1 MSVQNIA
8 RRFWLGCQSSIH
20 GSGLVRRAAATLFLT
35 KARTSSAATPEGA
48 VTRIK
53 HLCSAYRLFEE
64 GAMSRRV
71 EAELLAVRDRAPFSR
86 QQWTAALTKAPQA
99 SPVLLQKAVILKP
112 KVSDEEPGV
121 IFISF
126 EHQWAQLLRLPDME
140 QLAKDYTLVV
150 SPTWSPPH
158 SPLNVVFP
166 TLWPQPVHCLISHV
180 DDLQSLPRVSANYRM
195 IPLLASSWVNE
206 EVFTPRAK
214 DDRDLDLVM
223 VANFARFKRH
233 VRFFQALREMPR
245 HLRILLIG
253 QKDGKRDAQDVLR
266 EAEAFGVRDRFELR
280 TSMPHP
286 QVLESLARAR
296 ASAVL
301 SLREGSCVAV
311 AESLL
316 ADTPVGLMEDA
327 HIGSSR
333 FINEQTGRFLR
344 ESHLAQDLMALIES
358 SATMQPRER
367 ALRDGIGT
375 RRSSEILNEHLKAHA
390 LASGQKWTRDV
401 ARMQWCPNP
410 KRLDAAD
417 DAWADD
423 TQAAI
428 TQQFGVMIGAPRA
441 AK

>member
-1 MSVQNIA
+1 
-8 RRFWLGCQSSIH
+8 
-20 GSGLVRRAAATLFLT
+20 VRRTAAAFFLA
-35 KARTSSAATPEGA
+35 KARTCSPATPEGA
-48 VTRIK
+48 VKRIR

-64 GAMSRRV
+64 GAMGRRV
-71 EAELLAVRDRAPFSR
+71 EAELLAVRDQASFTRE
-86 QQWTAALTKAPQA
+86 QWTSALTHAPQA
-99 SPVLLQKAVILKP
+99 SPLLLQKAVLLKP
-112 KVSDEEPGV
+112 KISNDEPGV

-140 QLAKDYTLVV
+140 QLAKDYSLVV

-166 TLWPQPVHCLISHV
+166 TLWPEHVHCLISHK
-180 DDLQSLPRVSANYRM
+180 DDLETLPRVSTNYQM

-206 EVFTPRAK
+206 EVFNPRAK
-214 DDRDLDLVM
+214 ADRDFDLVM

-233 VRFFQALREMPR
+233 VRFFQALREMPK

-253 QKDGKRDAQDVLR
+253 QKDGNRDANDVLR
-266 EAEAFGVRDRFELR
+266 EAEVFGVRDRFELR

-286 QVLESLARAR
+286 QVLEALARAR
-296 ASAVL
+296 ASVVL

-311 AESLL
+311 AESMF
-316 ADTPVGLMEDA
+316 ADTPVGLMECA

-344 ESHLAQDLMALIES
+344 ENNLAQDLLALIEA

-367 ALRDGIGT
+367 ALRDGIGA
-375 RRSSEILNEHLKAHA
+375 RRSSTILNEHLKSHA
-390 LASGQKWTRDV
+390 FASGLKWTRDI

-417 DAWADD
+417 ETWAEEEH
-423 TQAAI
+423 AAL
-428 TQQFGVMIGAPRA
+428 TVRYGVMIGAPRGA
-441 AK
+441 

>member
-1 MSVQNIA
+1 MRFLNQ
-8 RRFWLGCQSSIH
+8 RFWMGCKSGLLSA
-20 GSGLVRRAAATLFLT
+20 GLVRRAAATLFWT
-35 KARTSSAATPEGA
+35 RASTCSTTTPESA

-126 EHQWAQLLRLPDME
+126 EHQWAQLLRLPGME
-140 QLAKDYTLVV
+140 QLARDYTLVV

-166 TLWPQPVHCLISHV
+166 TLWPQSVHCLISHD
-180 DDLQSLPRVSANYRM
+180 DDLQTLPRVSANYRM
-195 IPLLASSWVNE
+195 ISLLASSWVNE
-206 EVFTPRAK
+206 EVFAPRAK
-214 DDRDLDLVM
+214 NDRDLDLVM

-253 QKDGKRDAQDVLR
+253 QKDGRRDAQDVLR

-311 AESLL
+311 AESLF
-316 ADTPVGLMEDA
+316 ADTPVGLMEGA
-327 HIGSSR
+327 HIGSAR

-344 ESHLAQDLMALIES
+344 ESHLAQDLMALIEA
-358 SATMQPRER
+358 SATLRPRER
-367 ALRDGIGT
+367 ALSDGIGA
-375 RRSSEILNEHLKAHA
+375 RRSSEILNEHLRSHA
-390 LASGQKWTRDV
+390 RTSGQKWTRDI

-410 KRLDAAD
+410 KRLDAAEE
-417 DAWADD
+417 AWAGEEHASL
-423 TQAAI
+423 T
-428 TQQFGVMIGAPRA
+428 TRFGVMIGAPLA
-441 AK
+441 A